1 MIYERMLRDLLERV
15 EGSLEDA
22 NCTLGTLAQEVGY
35 SQWYMTRL
43 FHVFSGYMLS
53 DYIRQ
58 RRISEAARCLVR
70 TDERILEI
78 AIGHG
83 FGSQESFSRSFKQI
97 VGLTPYRYRRQ
108 GRDDFYLP
116 PLDAAK
122 LVCIQ
127 GGNEMKPELVKLPA
141 RTIVGMVYEGKNENQ
156 EIGQMWQVFNGRT
169 AEIKH
174 IKEGADAYG
183 ACAPMTEELDIH
195 KVQDFRYMAGIE
207 VDAVDEIPE
216 GMEVWTLDHADY
228 AVFKHVG
235 DVTLIGETYKKIY
248 GEWFPESGYE
258 VAHTYDYELYTE
270 DFKPGFPDSVTY
282 IYVPIVR

>member
-1 MIYERMLRDLLERV
+1 MIYERMIREVLGCVERALDD
-15 EGSLEDA
+15 STY
-22 NCTLGTLAQEVGY
+22 TLGKLAEEVGY
-35 SQWYMTRL
+35 SQWYLTRL

-53 DYIRQ
+53 DYIRI
-58 RRISEAARCLVR
+58 RRISEAARSLVGSE
-70 TDERILEI
+70 ERILEI

-83 FGSQESFSRSFKQI
+83 FSSQESFSRSFKQL
-97 VGLTPYRYRRQ
+97 VGLTPNRYRRQ
-108 GRDDFYLP
+108 GKDTYYVA
-116 PLDAAK
+116 PLDVRK

-127 GGNEMKPELVKLPA
+127 GGNEMKPELKKLPA

-183 ACAPMTEELDIH
+183 ACAPMTEDLDIS

-207 VDAVDEIPE
+207 VDSAEDLPE
-216 GMEVWTLDHADY
+216 GMETWTLDHVDY

-282 IYVPIVR
+282 IYVPINR